1 MNIENVPVL
10 FLVDVE
16 PWERQPDRIN
26 PADWHGVE
34 QVAECLNYFRTKLR
48 QQTGNAARFTWNFRM
63 DPQIA
68 ELYGTPTWAAQRF
81 ARMISEL
88 SANGDELGLHTHAW
102 RWVEERKQWVEHL
115 NDQSWVNYSLQVSF
129 AAYREAFGMDCR
141 SFRFGAKW
149 FSTATAAEL
158 ERLGARFDLTVE
170 PASSWQLTEPHI
182 GELPDFESAPVLP
195 YRPAHNDFLKV
206 DETGQRNLWMIP
218 LTTVSPDLILESR
231 PNYTVKRKGRLGRN
245 MNRLA
250 KAIAPSLAI
259 MYEGYLDWATAE
271 TIYGWVYN
279 PGNPEQIC
287 EVDIYD
293 GDQLLSRV
301 LANGFRADLL
311 EAGIGDGYRSFWL
324 PAPSQLRDGRQH
336 LIHAKI
342 AGYDFE
348 LGDSPKTVFCD
359 KDEKAEQRRLMPY
372 LNCHPSYFR
381 QTIDSLLSEEMPKYL
396 AFVIRSDAGAD
407 KEAVVYLRQNLEFL
421 LSYPTLDR
429 LKFVTPSEMEKYFPE
444 MMPVK

>member
-1 MNIENVPVL
+1 
-10 FLVDVE
+10 
-16 PWERQPDRIN
+16 
-26 PADWHGVE
+26 
-34 QVAECLNYFRTKLR
+34 
-48 QQTGNAARFTWNFRM
+48 
-63 DPQIA
+63 
-68 ELYGTPTWAAQRF
+68 
-81 ARMISEL
+81 
-88 SANGDELGLHTHAW
+88 
-102 RWVEERKQWVEHL
+102 
-115 NDQSWVNYSLQVSF
+115 
-129 AAYREAFGMDCR
+129 
-141 SFRFGAKW
+141 
-149 FSTATAAEL
+149 
-158 ERLGARFDLTVE
+158 
-170 PASSWQLTEPHI
+170 
-182 GELPDFESAPVLP
+182 
-195 YRPAHNDFLKV
+195 
-206 DETGQRNLWMIP
+206 
-218 LTTVSPDLILESR
+218 
-231 PNYTVKRKGRLGRN
+231 